1 MALPRWELD
10 ALVSD
15 PALEVIDKAYA
26 ILLHNKDN
34 KLSMVLRVRL
44 APGAA
49 LDLTAGPGG
58 SMIVGDGRGTDFC
71 LATCAAPST
80 FITHWTAA
88 NMYRLHR
95 DGEARPIFR
104 VSLLRFSPDDRVVQD
119 VMLYE
124 NSVAAAAAGT
134 LDTTDEES
142 SEAREMPREMPPD
155 CESAC

>member
-15 PALEVIDKAYA
+15 PALQVIDKAYA
-26 ILLHNKDN
+26 ILLHNKD
-34 KLSMVLRVRL
+34 SMVLRVRL

-58 SMIVGDGRGTDFC
+58 SMIAGDGRGTDFC

-124 NSVAAAAAGT
+124 NSAATAGTT
-134 LDTTDEES
+134 LDTTDEEES
-142 SEAREMPREMPPD
+142 SEAREMPPD

>member
-26 ILLHNKDN
+26 ILLHSKDN

-80 FITHWTAA
+80 FITHWIAA

-95 DGEARPIFR
+95 DGEARPIPR

-124 NSVAAAAAGT
+124 NSAAAAAGT
-134 LDTTDEES
+134 LDTADEEES
-142 SEAREMPREMPPD
+142 SEPREMPRD